1 MRSPNPSEP
10 SDGGGRRRAGGLAFV
25 LVGALALALAVAA
38 AGILARTGSG
48 ESHAQVRPVWTWAP
62 PMPHR
67 RSYTASAEIGG
78 KIYVAAGMV
87 GNSGRPLDLFE
98 RFDPK
103 TQRWSSLKPLPD
115 EFSAGAG
122 ARLGSTFF
130 VIGGNSPEVDGR
142 QVFTYDTRRAAWR
155 SITPLPA
162 PRTNLA
168 AVALGDRVY
177 AIGGLDPVNPVQT
190 VYAYDPTRGTWSEV
204 APLPEALLAMAATV
218 FKGEIWVLGGRL
230 RSQEIVR
237 HVWIYN
243 PRRNEWRAG
252 PSLPAPMDLL
262 GVVTVGNEIH
272 AVLESKYFVYDGT
285 TKRWTR
291 GPSLKVPRHA
301 LALYAAGGKLYAIG
315 GCIVP
320 QLEDS
325 PAVESL
331 RIARPG

>member
-10 SDGGGRRRAGGLAFV
+10 LQRRPLGGITFAVAGV
-25 LVGALALALAVAA
+25 LALLLVVAA
-38 AGILARTGSG
+38 AGVLARSG
-48 ESHAQVRPVWTWAP
+48 AGGTNAKVRPVWTWVQ

-103 TQRWSSLKPLPD
+103 TQSWSSLRPLPAA
-115 EFSAGAG
+115 FSAAAG
-122 ARLGSTFF
+122 ARLGSTFY
-130 VIGGNSPEVDGR
+130 VIGGNSPDTDGR
-142 QVFTYDTRRAAWR
+142 QVFVYDTLHPGWR
-155 SITPLPA
+155 SIASLPA

-168 AVALGDRVY
+168 AVGLGNRIY
-177 AIGGLDPVNPVQT
+177 AIGGLDPVNPVQS
-190 VYAYDPTRGTWSEV
+190 VYAYDTTRKSWSEV
-204 APLPEALLAMAATV
+204 APLPEALHAMAATV

-237 HVWIYN
+237 DVWIYN
-243 PRRNEWRAG
+243 PQRNEWRAG

-262 GVVTVGNEIH
+262 GVVTVGNKIH
-272 AVLESKYFVYDGT
+272 AVLESKYFVYDAA

-301 LALYAAGGKLYAIG
+301 LALYAARGKLYAIG

-331 RIARPG
+331 RLTG

>member
-1 MRSPNPSEP
+1 MRSPSPSEQRLR
-10 SDGGGRRRAGGLAFV
+10 GV
-25 LVGALALALAVAA
+25 ALAVAGIVALLLVVTA
-38 AGILARTGSG
+38 AGLLARTGSG
-48 ESHAQVRPVWTWAP
+48 GTSATAKPVWTWSP

-103 TQRWSSLKPLPD
+103 TEQWSSLRPLPK
-115 EFSAGAG
+115 EFSAAAG
-122 ARLGSTFF
+122 ADLRGTFY
-130 VIGGNSPEVDGR
+130 VIGGNAPDVDGR
-142 QVFTYDTRRAAWR
+142 QVYAYDTRRASWR
-155 SITPLPA
+155 SVAPLPA

-168 AVALGDRVY
+168 AVGLGDRIY
-177 AIGGLDPVNPVQT
+177 AIGGLDPVHPVQT
-190 VYAYDPTRGTWSEV
+190 VYAYDVPRETWSER
-204 APLPEALLAMAATV
+204 APLPEAIHAMAATV

-230 RSQEIVR
+230 ASQEILR
-237 HVWIYN
+237 RVWIYN
-243 PRRNEWRAG
+243 PKRDDWRAG
-252 PSLPAPMDLL
+252 PSMPAPMDLL
-262 GVVTVGNEIH
+262 GVVTVGNKIH
-272 AVLESKYFVYDGT
+272 AVLESKYFVYDGA
-285 TKRWTR
+285 TKRWRR

-301 LALYAAGGKLYAIG
+301 LALYAVRGTLYAIG

-331 RIARPG
+331 RLRR

>member
-1 MRSPNPSEP
+1 MRSPSRSE
-10 SDGGGRRRAGGLAFV
+10 SRDGARRRGVAFAV
-25 LVGALALALAVAA
+25 AGALALLLAVAA

-48 ESHAQVRPVWTWAP
+48 ESHAKVRPVWTWAP

-87 GNSGRPLDLFE
+87 GNSGKPLDLFE

-103 TQRWSSLKPLPD
+103 TQNWSSLSPLPD

-142 QVFTYDTRRAAWR
+142 QVFTYDVRKPAWR
-155 SITPLPA
+155 TIAPLPT

-168 AVALGDRVY
+168 AVGLGNRVY
-177 AIGGLDPVNPVQT
+177 AIGGLDPVNPVKT
-190 VYAYDPTRGTWSEV
+190 VYAYDNARETWSEV
-204 APLPEALLAMAATV
+204 APLPEPLHAMAATV

-230 RSQEIVR
+230 PSQEIVR

-243 PRRNEWRAG
+243 PKRDAWRAG

-262 GVVTVGNEIH
+262 GVVAVGNKLH
-272 AVLESKYFVYDGT
+272 AVLESKYFVYDAAT
-285 TKRWTR
+285 RRWTR
-291 GPSLKVPRHA
+291 GPSLEVPRHA

-325 PAVESL
+325 PAVEAL
-331 RIARPG
+331 RLAK

>member
-1 MRSPNPSEP
+1 L
-10 SDGGGRRRAGGLAFV
+10 GRAAFAV
-25 LVGALALALAVAA
+25 SAAITLLLVVAA
-38 AGILARTGSG
+38 AGVLARTGAG
-48 ESHAQVRPVWTWAP
+48 GTDAKVRPVWTWVP

-103 TQRWSSLKPLPD
+103 TQGWSSLKPLPD
-115 EFSAGAG
+115 AFSAAAG
-122 ARLGSTFF
+122 ARLGTTFY
-130 VIGGNSPEVDGR
+130 VVGGNSPDADGR
-142 QVFTYDTRRAAWR
+142 QVYAYDTRRPSWR
-155 SITPLPA
+155 TVAPLPA

-168 AVALGDRVY
+168 AVGLGNRIY
-177 AIGGLDPVNPVQT
+177 AIGGLDPVNPAQT
-190 VYAYDPTRGTWSEV
+190 VYAYDTTRRSWSEV
-204 APLPEALLAMAATV
+204 APLPEALHAMAATV

-237 HVWIYN
+237 DVWIYN
-243 PRRNEWRAG
+243 PQRDQWRAG

-262 GVVTVGNEIH
+262 GVVSVGNKIH
-272 AVLESKYFVYDGT
+272 AVLESKYFVYDAAT
-285 TKRWTR
+285 RRWSR

-301 LALYAAGGKLYAIG
+301 LALYAARGKLYAIG

-331 RIARPG
+331 PLRS

>member
-1 MRSPNPSEP
+1 MRSPNRSEP
-10 SDGGGRRRAGGLAFV
+10 SKGVSRRTGGLACA
-25 LVGALALALAVAA
+25 LVGTLALLLAVAA

-48 ESHAQVRPVWTWAP
+48 GTEAVRPVWTWVP

-115 EFSAGAG
+115 EFSAAAG
-122 ARLGSTFF
+122 ARLGTTFF
-130 VIGGNSPEVDGR
+130 VIGGNSSEVDGR
-142 QVFTYDTRRAAWR
+142 QVFTYDTRRSSWR
-155 SITPLPA
+155 SIAPLPA

-168 AVALGDRVY
+168 AVALGNRVY

-190 VYAYDPTRGTWSEV
+190 VYAYDPARGAWSEV
-204 APLPEALLAMAATV
+204 APLPEALHAMAATV

-243 PRRNEWRAG
+243 PQRNQWRAG

-262 GVVTVGNEIH
+262 GVVTVGNKIH
-272 AVLESKYFVYDGT
+272 AVLESKYFVYSAATG
-285 TKRWTR
+285 RWAR

-301 LALYAAGGKLYAIG
+301 LALYAAGGRLYAIG

-331 RIARPG
+331 RIADPR